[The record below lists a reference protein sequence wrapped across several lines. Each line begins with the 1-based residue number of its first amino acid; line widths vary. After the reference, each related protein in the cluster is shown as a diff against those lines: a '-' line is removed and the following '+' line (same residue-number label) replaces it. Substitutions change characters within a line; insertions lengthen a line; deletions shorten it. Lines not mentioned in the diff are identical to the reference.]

1 MSEIQAPAVPARD
14 GPEGIG
20 GWLLLP
26 LVGLVVM
33 PLRGLRLLLGDA
45 SWPAEIIR
53 LLSRGQKAFLIGE
66 FGLNVVLLVV
76 MPVVLLVL
84 LLKYKRR
91 FPRLYAAWGI
101 VTLVFLIGDFFLGD
115 AMFPGAFGKGG
126 VEPVDETTIDEIIHA
141 IVLVVIWVPYVLLSR
156 RSRNTFTR

>member
-26 LVGLVVM
+26 LVGLLVM

-45 SWPAEIIR
+45 SWPIEIIR
-53 LLSRGQKAFLIGE
+53 LLSRGQKAFLVGE

-84 LLKYKRR
+84 LVKHKRR
-91 FPRLYAAWGI
+91 FPGLYAAWGI
-101 VTLVFLIGDFFLGD
+101 VSLVFLIGDLIVGD
-115 AMFPGAFGKGG
+115 AMFPGAFGEGG
-126 VEPVDETTIDEIIHA
+126 VEPYDETTINEIIQV
-141 IVLVVIWVPYVLLSR
+141 IVLVVIWVPYMLLSR